1 MNRAK
6 IIKNKK
12 ETKSVPQKNKKFK
25 EKLFNK
31 SKDKDKIKDKPEN
44 LKTINNKKTTKLAK
58 EIKTKKNI
66 DNKNNKSYNKKNDS
80 RNNKI
85 KEKNKSPIVEKIIL
99 ENKNEKNKKK
109 ETKPKSSFKNK
120 NIINSPK
127 RIKTEKNIN
136 KETLSPNKKNLKV
149 TINLPSP
156 KKPKNASTEKI
167 HFIDK
172 IPTIVNK
179 SKDTLTTKGDT
190 LSPEKEKDKLEES
203 DVYNNKVKTKFTPIP
218 ALIRKESKLI
228 AGQAPNTKEI
238 EKIINIRRQQ
248 YNEYL
253 KSLHKPKPKPK
264 PKPKVYDEN
273 SVIFIQKIFRR
284 YRLRKI
290 HFIITRL
297 RINQCVTE
305 TLCLIFNNV
314 FKHARRRITFY
325 MLKTYY
331 HDPFTKICNEV
342 GFTDKIDMKLSDKYY
357 NINNFIDKYS

>member
-1 MNRAK
+1 MNKAK

-31 SKDKDKIKDKPEN
+31 SKDKDKTKDKPEN
-44 LKTINNKKTTKLAK
+44 LKT
-58 EIKTKKNI
+58 
-66 DNKNNKSYNKKNDS
+66 
-80 RNNKI
+80 I

-99 ENKNEKNKKK
+99 ENKNEKNRKK
-109 ETKPKSSFKNK
+109 ETKPKSSLKNK